1 VRPKKN
7 NRHPL
12 TDKVEKAYKNAT
24 GDPNKSG
31 KKSLNDG
38 KGNRPVS
45 TGSKYPKSKKS
56 DSGTGKTKSG
66 IDRKSGSSKD
76 RPDTRLSN
84 DSGKTSFDRK
94 GPGRKRPDSGSGESF
109 GNREKS
115 FGGKDK
121 PKRGN
126 RETEQKSYPK
136 RDEKGKDF
144 SSKKTGPKDFSG
156 KSFNKRQ
163 STSSRVLKSD
173 EGSFDKKR
181 NDFDKE
187 KKSGS
192 GFSREKK
199 TFTSKSSEGDS
210 KRPFKS
216 KDELGKGKRPVS
228 GTGFKKDFSKTSK
241 GGSYSKPNYDSPSFK
256 SKRNK
261 PAEDGSV
268 RLNKHIANAGICS
281 RREADE
287 LITQGLITVN
297 NNVITELGYKVQP
310 GDVVKYEGKTLKREK
325 LVYLLLNKPKDF
337 ITTVE
342 DPQDR
347 KTVMELIAG
356 ACDERVYPVG
366 RLDRNTTG
374 LLVLTNDG
382 ALADKL
388 THPSSNIGKIYEVEL
403 DKPLDKADFETIVEG
418 KVRLFDGIVKVDEIA
433 YLDKG
438 KKHLGLEIHE
448 GRNRIVRRLFEHLGY
463 DVVKLDRTTYAGLTK
478 KDLPRGRWRMLTKQ
492 EVVQLKFLG

>member
-24 GDPNKSG
+24 GDSNKSG

-38 KGNRPVS
+38 KGSRPVS

-56 DSGTGKTKSG
+56 DFGTGKTKSG
-66 IDRKSGSSKD
+66 TDRKSGSTKD
-76 RPDTRLSN
+76 RPDTRLSD
-84 DSGKTSFDRK
+84 DSRKTSFDSKR
-94 GPGRKRPDSGSGESF
+94 PGRKRPDSGSGNSF
-109 GNREKS
+109 GNREKP

-121 PKRGN
+121 PKRGS

-163 STSSRVLKSD
+163 STSSRILKSESE
-173 EGSFDKKR
+173 EGTY
-181 NDFDKE
+181 N
-187 KKSGS
+187 SGAE
-192 GFSREKK
+192 FK
-199 TFTSKSSEGDS
+199 SKSPRDKRTFSDKAEN

-216 KDELGKGKRPVS
+216 KEETGNNKRPAS
-228 GTGFKKDFSKTSK
+228 GFKKDFTK
-241 GGSYSKPNYDSPSFK
+241 GNKGSLSKPNYDSPNFK

-261 PAEDGSV
+261 PTEDGSV

-297 NNVITELGYKVQP
+297 GKVISELGFKVQP
-310 GDVVKYEGKTLKREK
+310 GDVVKYEGKTLKREN
-325 LVYLLLNKPKDF
+325 LVYILLNKPKDF

-347 KTVMELIAG
+347 KTVMDLVAD

-374 LLVLTNDG
+374 LLLLTNDG

-403 DKPLDKADFETIVEG
+403 DKALEKADYETIVEG

-438 KKHLGLEIHE
+438 RKHVGLEIHE

-463 DVVKLDRTTYAGLTK
+463 EVVKLDRTTYAGLTK

-492 EVVQLKFLG
+492 EVVQLKYLG